1 MCSAVSR
8 LMSKLTDPATA
19 CPEGA
24 LGHGTPAQSFLL
36 FVWAKG
42 ESTCCQHAATKRR
55 SLLSPAPF
63 SPTSGSRQGGQ
74 ISQAACHKCVS
85 VDGKRIQ
92 MPVAGGRMTHPGPAS
107 TASNS
112 RPEPRLP
119 VISPKG
125 SHATQEGWQVQDEGV
140 PGKRRRCEIV
150 APADPDNRLSFPTQ
164 KSHFCP
170 SPECRWVW
178 RAVSRDRPVSAA
190 PPHPTAQQSSMVRDR
205 QRDQPFPCSGPQ
217 SMKCLC
223 DVAVGSGG
231 H

>member
-1 MCSAVSR
+1 MFSR

-55 SLLSPAPF
+55 SLLSPDPF
-63 SPTSGSRQGGQ
+63 SPTSGSRQGRQ
-74 ISQAACHKCVS
+74 ISQAACHECVS
-85 VDGKRIQ
+85 VDRKRIQ

-112 RPEPRLP
+112 RPEPGLP

-140 PGKRRRCEIV
+140 PGKGRRPQLTLTTGSVFPPRNLISV
-150 APADPDNRLSFPTQ
+150 PALSVG
-164 KSHFCP
+164 
-170 SPECRWVW
+170 WVW
-178 RAVSRDRPVSAA
+178 RAVSRDSPVGAA
-190 PPHPTAQQSSMVRDR
+190 PPLPSKASMVRDR

>member
-1 MCSAVSR
+1 
-8 LMSKLTDPATA
+8 MSKLTDPATA

-55 SLLSPAPF
+55 SLLSPDPF
-63 SPTSGSRQGGQ
+63 SPTSGSRQGRQ
-74 ISQAACHKCVS
+74 ISQAACHECVS
-85 VDGKRIQ
+85 VDRKRIQ

-112 RPEPRLP
+112 RPEPGLP

-140 PGKRRRCEIV
+140 PGKGRRCEIV

-170 SPECRWVW
+170 SPECRVGVEGSQP
-178 RAVSRDRPVSAA
+178 RQPCGCC
-190 PPHPTAQQSSMVRDR
+190 PHAAQQS
-205 QRDQPFPCSGPQ
+205 QHGQGQTEGPAL
-217 SMKCLC
+217 SLLWASIYE
-223 DVAVGSGG
+223 VSV
-231 H
+231 